1 MRTGIITGSAV
12 GVAMAAMLAF
22 ASAAAADPTI
32 QGRVYYE
39 TNYASS
45 NGTWVEVC
53 DMQADGNGVYGLFE
67 TNTGTSRVNDGNGS
81 AGGCGNATFGRV
93 NRFRVCEDLS
103 GRPDPCSS
111 WATP

>member
-1 MRTGIITGSAV
+1 MRTRITSASVV
-12 GVAMAAMLAF
+12 GAAAAAILAF
-22 ASAAAADPTI
+22 APAASADPTI

-45 NGTWVEVC
+45 DGSWVEVC
-53 DMQADGNGVYGLFE
+53 DMQADGNGVYGIFE

-81 AGGCGNATFGRV
+81 AGGCGNATFGSV
-93 NRFRVCEDLS
+93 SRFRVCEDLTA
-103 GRPDPCSS
+103 RPDPCSS